1 MSSYQ
6 EQGFDERLMSES
18 LRCRVIETVEGF
30 LDLKGAWADLHS
42 RAKNPSPTSQ
52 WEWLWTWWSLFGQR
66 CPKSGREGR
75 PYVVIVQDDDRTV
88 GIFPFFYF
96 DLGSLTPRL
105 RRLRPMGY
113 AGELEPSGLTEEC
126 ITLVESGYEISALNA
141 VVALISANLRKL
153 KLDCAIVRQTTELT
167 SPIPKY
173 SFPSVIVSVKR
184 KEGPQIV
191 SLPCE
196 WAAFRKQLTKSM
208 RDNLPYYPRLLK
220 RDGHDFQIFYC
231 RDSESIREAAR
242 DLVRLHKLRVFS
254 EVGRTHQDY
263 FGLPIQAE
271 MLATGFAAV
280 SGTGGG
286 FLATLKVGDQCV
298 AAQGFLEFGGE
309 MVVHYSGFSPD
320 FAKYSPLLVLQSEVF
335 RVAMEARG
343 IRRLNLLHGN
353 AQWQKRW
360 SAQAERSELRCLM
373 IRRSIPAFLRC
384 GLYAVARETA
394 AYYRRS
400 GLSRLIARRS
410 ASSLRH

>member
-1 MSSYQ
+1 MK
-6 EQGFDERLMSES
+6 ES
-18 LRCRVIETVEGF
+18 LRCRVVETVEGF
-30 LDLKGAWADLHS
+30 LDLKGSWADLRS
-42 RAKNPSPTSQ
+42 RANNPSPTSH
-52 WEWLWTWWSLFGQR
+52 WEWLWTWWSLFGHR

-75 PYVVIVQDDDRTV
+75 PYVIVVQEEDRIV

-96 DLGSLTPRL
+96 DLGPLTPRL
-105 RRLRPMGY
+105 RRLRPIGY

-126 ITLVESGYEISALNA
+126 LTLVESGKEISALNA
-141 VVALISANLRKL
+141 VVDFIAANLRRL
-153 KLDCAIVRQTTELT
+153 RLDCAIVRQTAELAV
-167 SPIPKY
+167 PVPKY

-191 SLPCE
+191 TLPSD
-196 WAAFRKQLTKSM
+196 WATFRKQLTKSM

-220 RDGHDFQIFYC
+220 RDGHDFKFFYC
-231 RDSESIREAAR
+231 RDTESIREAAN
-242 DLVRLHKLRVFS
+242 DLVRLHKQRVFS

-280 SGTGGG
+280 GEAGGG

-309 MVVHYSGFSPD
+309 MVVHYSGFSPE

-335 RVAMEARG
+335 RHAMEARG
-343 IRRLNLLHGN
+343 VRRLNLLHGN

-360 SAQAERSELRCLM
+360 SAEAERSELRCL
-373 IRRSIPAFLRC
+373 ILRKNLPTVLRC
-384 GLYAVARETA
+384 GLYAFARETA

-400 GLSRLIARRS
+400 GLSRLIARRT
-410 ASSLRH
+410 ATKG